1 MTLIK
6 LPVGSDPAYVAV
18 ASDVIEN
25 KVAGASKPG
34 EKLYLSDTGKTF
46 IIKDDLTLSEYM
58 VGKIDFNP
66 DSKTGQIKNVQVQFS
81 ATPGTVMQ
89 ITNLPAWA
97 KYMKLYPQSGV
108 VAFAFDENPAI
119 DAADVGSAGSINF
132 ATNASIGGIA
142 VSSSWEIR
150 TPVFG
155 TTIRLV
161 SDTANA
167 KCWIELTSG
176 V

>member
-6 LPVGSDPAYVAV
+6 LPVGSDPAYVAD
-18 ASDVIEN
+18 ASDIVEN
-25 KVAGASKPG
+25 KIDGVSKKG
-34 EKLYLSDTGKTF
+34 EKVYILTSGKTY
-46 IIKDDLTLSEYM
+46 IVKDDLTLSEYV
-58 VGKIDFNP
+58 VGKIDYNP

-89 ITNLPAWA
+89 LTNIPTWA

-119 DAADVGSAGSINF
+119 DAADTGTTNAINF
-132 ATNASIGGIA
+132 TTNASIGGIA
-142 VSSSWEIR
+142 TSSSWEIR

>member
-18 ASDVIEN
+18 ASDISSN
-25 KVAGASKPG
+25 KVSGASKPG
-34 EKLYLSDTGKTF
+34 EKIYISDQMKTY
-46 IIKDDLTLSEYM
+46 IIKEDLTLSEYM

-66 DSKTGQIKNVQVQFS
+66 DSKTGQIKHVQVQFS

-89 ITNLPAWA
+89 LTNLPTWA

-119 DAADVGSAGSINF
+119 DAADTGTTNAINF
-132 ATNASIGGIA
+132 TTNASIGGIA
-142 VSSSWEIR
+142 TNSSWEIR